1 MLSVE
6 RLTAG
11 VIGTAETPYSLS
23 SYHGTMHK
31 SWWTENNLDL
41 NSDNWLRLPSLCIF
55 TLIQTQIRGPVM
67 LKSYK
72 FV

>member
-23 SYHGTMHK
+23 SY
-31 SWWTENNLDL
+31 NA
-41 NSDNWLRLPSLCIF
+41 
-55 TLIQTQIRGPVM
+55 QVM
-67 LKSYK
+67 VDRKQS
-72 FV
+72 